1 MKNLFKELFTEN
13 SEEIK
18 EIFED
23 SNSIPDDVDKETIDK
38 TIKSLKTIRK
48 QEKKA
53 LAALN
58 VLEDLY
64 KEHNRSIEK
73 TMGPMRGPVGN
84 QRYKVRELINSIH
97 KFNKFYDSILAKYG
111 KKA

>member
-1 MKNLFKELFTEN
+1 MKKFKELFTEN

-18 EIFED
+18 EILED
-23 SNSIPDDVDKETIDK
+23 INPIPDNVDKETLNR
-38 TIKSLKTIRK
+38 TIKSLKIIRK
-48 QEKKA
+48 QEKKV
-53 LAALN
+53 LAALD

-64 KEHNRSIEK
+64 EEHNRSIEK

-84 QRYKVRELINSIH
+84 QRYKVHELINFIY